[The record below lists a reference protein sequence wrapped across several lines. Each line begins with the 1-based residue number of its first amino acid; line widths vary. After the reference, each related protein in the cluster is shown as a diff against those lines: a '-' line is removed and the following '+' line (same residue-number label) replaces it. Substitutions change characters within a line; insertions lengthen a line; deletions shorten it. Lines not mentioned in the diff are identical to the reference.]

1 MRRTQIAVLQIML
14 CSLLAPACNHIVSKS
29 STTYPPPPS
38 TSYRVESVSLKLDGG
53 AQEVRAAFVKP
64 DFIKA
69 VHVQPLLGRN
79 FLDEEYLTGSS
90 DVVLLSYRLWLQQ
103 YGADP
108 QVVGMIVKLNGRK
121 YTVIGILPEPFKHPA
136 LAEIWLPDDMK

>member
-1 MRRTQIAVLQIML
+1 MRRTHIAVLQIMF
-14 CSLLAPACNHIVSKS
+14 CSLVAACSHIGPRH
-29 STTYPPPPS
+29 STTYPPPPA
-38 TSYRVESVSLKLDGG
+38 TSYRVESLSLKLDGG

-64 DFIKA
+64 EFIKA

-90 DVVLLSYRLWLQQ
+90 DVVLLSDGLWRQQ

-108 QVVGMIVKLNGRK
+108 QVVGMPVKLNGRK
-121 YTVIGILPEPFKHPA
+121 YLVIGILPEEFKHPPH
-136 LAEIWLPDDMK
+136 AEIWLPDVMK